1 MKFSNVPPQVK
12 IDFKLMNDRDNFYNF
27 TTEGNDKY
35 FMIKTEN
42 VEDQEF
48 LESLMN
54 NAGDPEFRAKHIASV
69 TEYKA

>member
-1 MKFSNVPPQVK
+1 
-12 IDFKLMNDRDNFYNF
+12 MNDRDNFYNF

-42 VEDQEF
+42 VEDQELF
-48 LESLMN
+48 ESLMN